1 MILQPASRREVKRI
15 ALGSSLCALVQIG
28 VFWLLAFFEIGSFGV
43 SIVTGTVGGTLMAIL
58 NFALMCITIQNA
70 TGIEDEK
77 VMKAKVRNGYN
88 LRKIIQILWV
98 IAAFFLPHVN
108 VLASAIPLFFPNV
121 VIYYLQMKGKLFPA
135 EDAAARPAAPAAPAE
150 APAEEETEE
159 DLGPFEA

>member
-1 MILQPASRREVKRI
+1 MILQPASRREVRRI
-15 ALGSSLCALVQIG
+15 ALGSSLCALIQIG

-43 SIVTGTVGGTLMAIL
+43 SIVTGTIGGTLMAIL

-121 VIYYLQMKGKLFPA
+121 VIYYLQFHGKLFPQQ
-135 EDAAARPAAPAAPAE
+135 EAAAGTAAPRAVP
-150 APAEEETEE
+150 EEEEE
-159 DLGPFEA
+159 EDDLGPVEA